1 MEAGMIRMF
10 VAAAALMVAQSQP
23 QEEAADPAANAGEA
37 RNCINL
43 DSATVRRAVD
53 ERTIEFEMVGG
64 KTYRN
69 QLGGRCPGL
78 RNAARGFG
86 GLAFDV
92 YGSQLCR
99 GDLVRALDPNSALGI
114 GGEYRSAIPC
124 PLGNFV
130 LMPEAPNE
138 AAN

>member
-1 MEAGMIRMF
+1 MIRMF

-114 GGEYRSAIPC
+114 GGEYR
-124 PLGNFV
+124 
-130 LMPEAPNE
+130 
-138 AAN
+138 